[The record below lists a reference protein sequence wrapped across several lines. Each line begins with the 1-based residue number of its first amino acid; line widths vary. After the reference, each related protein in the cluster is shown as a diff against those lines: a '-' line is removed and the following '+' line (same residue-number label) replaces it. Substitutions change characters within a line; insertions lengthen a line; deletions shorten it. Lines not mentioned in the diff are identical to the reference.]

1 LNDRVALRLDG
12 MFENSDS
19 FRDHV
24 SLEREG
30 VTPAVTLIGGSNTTI
45 TLRYEYLKDM
55 RTADRGVTSFQGRPA
70 DIGRGTFYG
79 NPDLSDVRAEV
90 NVASGTI
97 EHRASRFTVRN
108 RTSIGNYDRF
118 YQNFVPGAATADG
131 AQVALTTYNNATNRT
146 NLFNQTDVTS
156 VVSTGPV
163 RHTVLLGAEFG
174 RQLTDNFRN
183 TGFFKQRGG
192 IHPGPVLGPRSLRA
206 GHLPAERDRRRQSP
220 HHERGRGIRA
230 GSDRAVAAGAGDRR
244 RAVRSL

>member
-1 LNDRVALRLDG
+1 SRQRTRTATKTDTPLRDIPQAVSVVSKETMSELNMTSMADVVPYVPGVGSAQGEGNRDTPVFRGNSSSADFFVDGVRDDVQYYRDVYNLERVEALKGPNGMIFGRGGAGGVVNRVTKVAGFGKAQEVAVQGGLFGNRRITAGVNQPLNDTVALRLDG

-90 NVASGTI
+90 N
-97 EHRASRFTVRN
+97 
-108 RTSIGNYDRF
+108 
-118 YQNFVPGAATADG
+118 
-131 AQVALTTYNNATNRT
+131 
-146 NLFNQTDVTS
+146 
-156 VVSTGPV
+156 
-163 RHTVLLGAEFG
+163 
-174 RQLTDNFRN
+174 
-183 TGFFKQRGG
+183 
-192 IHPGPVLGPRSLRA
+192 
-206 GHLPAERDRRRQSP
+206 
-220 HHERGRGIRA
+220 
-230 GSDRAVAAGAGDRR
+230 
-244 RAVRSL
+244 